1 MKINQLVNEL
11 RSRGVYRVAAIYSA
25 GAWALLQVADVIF
38 PILGLP
44 DWSVSAVL
52 LIAAAGFPIAI
63 IVSWFFDMTPEGLVE
78 APATADE
85 QGRPMASLSH
95 IFQLALIVVLTLL
108 VGYLYLER
116 LSDAPEQKVN
126 SLATASNGRLSI
138 AVMPFVNMSQVE
150 DRDYIGDGLAE
161 EILNL
166 LAKLNELNV
175 AARTSS
181 FYFKD
186 KTVDIRTI
194 GEQLG
199 VSHVLEGSVRFDG
212 EQVRVTAQLIEAD
225 NGYHLWSET
234 YDREMGS
241 ILALQDEIAAK
252 VVTNLQLLLS
262 PESREVLSRPTD
274 VNPASVDYYLQGR
287 AYLRMPPDT
296 SSLQLA
302 RDFFEKATN
311 IDPEFADAYAGLC
324 NSMLGLYSIDLDT
337 GKFHEAE
344 MACQRALVLDRRA
357 GPVYTALGNLYAV
370 SGQYDQAINEYN
382 TAISLASAPADAYV
396 GLGLAYKNSNRA
408 ALAEQSFM
416 KAIELQP
423 NYWRAYMAMGNYLF
437 DAGQV
442 EQAIPYYQR
451 ITELMPQS
459 ESALNNLGAAYFVAG
474 NFAQAAQYWQQ
485 SLELAPSSV
494 AYSNVA
500 TSLYLEGRYDEAADL
515 YHKAVEFAPDNSEL
529 WGNLGDTYSQ
539 LPDGADLASAMYRN
553 AIQLAEKRLQ
563 INPSDSDTLA
573 LMGHYQAKVGE
584 REKALEYIDEAL
596 ALSPENLYVAYNS
609 ATALAEIGEWDRS
622 FDMLEQAL
630 GLGYPWKVA
639 SADGNLNALRTMPRY
654 KTLSGQAE

>member
-1 MKINQLVNEL
+1 KLNQLVNEL
-11 RSRGVYRVAAIYSA
+11 RSRGVYRVAAFYSA

-38 PILGLP
+38 PIIGLP
-44 DWSVSAVL
+44 DWSVTAVL
-52 LIAAAGFPIAI
+52 ITAAAGFPIAI

-78 APATADE
+78 APVTPDE
-85 QGRPMASLSH
+85 PTRPMVSASHL
-95 IFQLALIVVLTLL
+95 IQLVLIVVLTFL

-116 LSDAPEQKVN
+116 LSDTSRDQVNPLAAPG
-126 SLATASNGRLSI
+126 TGRLSI

-186 KTVDIRTI
+186 KTADIRAI
-194 GEQLG
+194 AEQLG

-234 YDREMGS
+234 YDRQMGS

-262 PESREVLSRPTD
+262 PESREVLSQSTD
-274 VNPASVDYYLQGR
+274 VNPASVDYYLRGM

-296 SSLQLA
+296 SSLLIA

-311 IDPEFADAYAGLC
+311 TDPEFADAHAGLC
-324 NSMLGLYSIDLDT
+324 NSLLGLYSIDLDI
-337 GKFHEAE
+337 GKFHAAE
-344 MACQRALVLDRRA
+344 TACQRALVLDRRA
-357 GPVYTALGNLYAV
+357 GAVYTALGNLYTV
-370 SGQYDQAINEYN
+370 SGQYDQAINEFN
-382 TAISLASAPADAYV
+382 TAISLASASADAYL
-396 GLGLAYKNSNRA
+396 GLGLAYKNSNRP

-423 NYWRAYMAMGNYLF
+423 NYWRAYMSMGNYLF

-442 EQAIPYYQR
+442 DQALPYYQR

-459 ESALNNLGAAYFVAG
+459 EIALNNLGAAHFISG
-474 NFAQAAQYWQQ
+474 NFAEAAQHWQQ
-485 SLELAPSSV
+485 SLELAPSSD

-500 TSLYLEGRYDEAADL
+500 TSLYLEGQYRQAAEL
-515 YHKAVEFAPDNSEL
+515 YHKAVEFAPDDCEL

-539 LPDGADLASAMYRN
+539 LPDGADLASAMYQN

-563 INPSDSDTLA
+563 INASDSRTLA
-573 LMGHYQAKVGE
+573 LMGHYQAKTGG
-584 REKALEYIDEAL
+584 REQALSYIDRAL
-596 ALSPENLYVAYNS
+596 DLAPNDMSVTYYS
-609 ATALAEIGEWDRS
+609 ATALAELGELERS
-622 FDMLEQAL
+622 FDMLERAL
-630 GLGYPWKVA
+630 SLGYPWEVA
-639 SADGNLNALRTMPRY
+639 SADGNLKTLRSLPRY
-654 KTLSGQAE
+654 NNLRVLSE

>member
-1 MKINQLVNEL
+1 MKLNQLINEL

-38 PILGLP
+38 PIIGLP

-52 LIAAAGFPIAI
+52 VTAAIGFPVAI
-63 IVSWFFDMTPEGLVE
+63 VVSWLFDITPEGLVE
-78 APATADE
+78 APANSDLPT
-85 QGRPMASLSH
+85 RPVASVSH
-95 IFQLALIVVLTLL
+95 VIQLVLIALLTIL

-116 LSDAPEQKVN
+116 LSYSPTQAPASV
-126 SLATASNGRLSI
+126 SPATSGRPSI
-138 AVMPFVNMSQVE
+138 AVMPFIDMSQGQ

-166 LAKLNELNV
+166 LAKLNELDV

-186 KTVDIRTI
+186 KAADIRSV

-212 EQVRVTAQLIEAD
+212 GQVRVTAQLIEVA

-241 ILALQDEIAAK
+241 ILALQDEIAGK

-262 PESREVLSRPTD
+262 PESREVLARSTD
-274 VNPASVDYYLQGR
+274 VDPASVDYYLQGR
-287 AYLRMPPDT
+287 AYLRMPPDV
-296 SSLQLA
+296 SSLQFA
-302 RDFFEKATN
+302 RDFFEKATS

-324 NSMLGLYSIDLDT
+324 RSMLGLYAIDLDT

-344 MACQRALVLDRRA
+344 KACQRALVLDRRA
-357 GPVYTALGNLYAV
+357 DAVYTALGNLYTV
-370 SGQYDQAINEYN
+370 SGQYDQAIDEYK
-382 TAISLASAPADAYV
+382 TAISLASAPADAYL
-396 GLGLAYKNSNRA
+396 GLGLAYKRSNRA

-423 NYWRAYMAMGNYLF
+423 NYWRAYMTMGNFLF
-437 DAGQV
+437 DAGKV
-442 EQAIPYYQR
+442 DDAIPYYQR

-459 ESALNNLGAAYFVAG
+459 ETALNNLGAALFVSG
-474 NFAQAAQYWQQ
+474 DFSRAAEYWQQ
-485 SLELAPSSV
+485 SLELAPSSI

-500 TSLYLEGRYDEAADL
+500 TSLYLQGDYRQAADL
-515 YHKAVEFAPDNSEL
+515 YHKAVEFAPDDPEL
-529 WGNLGDTYSQ
+529 WGNLGDAYSQ
-539 LPDGADLASAMYRN
+539 LPDKADLASAMYKN
-553 AIQLAEKRLQ
+553 AILLADKRLQ
-563 INPSDSDTLA
+563 VNESDSRRLA
-573 LMGHYQAKVGE
+573 LMGHYQAKAGE
-584 REKALEYIDEAL
+584 RDKALQYIDRAL
-596 ALSPENLYVAYNS
+596 ALSPNDVSVTYYC
-609 ATALAEIGEWDRS
+609 ATALAELGEWERS

-630 GLGYPWKVA
+630 SLGYPWSVA
-639 SADGNLNALRTMPRY
+639 SADGNLKALREMPRY
-654 KTLSGQAE
+654 ATIAAKSK